1 MGQKILVAFD
11 DSENAMRAV
20 AYIADYFTPD
30 NQITLFSVLQ
40 DTAALCEMNSPEL
53 TTYFL
58 SQQSTFCALEDQKM
72 KLVEEA
78 MEKAKDILLKTG
90 FNEKYV
96 TVKVQN
102 KKKGVARDIVNEA
115 HSGYDLVVLGRRGLS
130 GIQEFFF
137 GSVSQKVLGSAK
149 NVSVLV
155 VN

>member
-1 MGQKILVAFD
+1 MRQNILVAFD

-20 AYIADYFTPD
+20 EYIAKSFSPD
-30 NQITLFSVLQ
+30 NKITLFSVIQ

-58 SQQSTFCALEDQKM
+58 SQQSTFCALEDKKI

-78 MEKAKDILLKTG
+78 MGKAKDILVRAG
-90 FNEKYV
+90 FDETDV
-96 TVKVQN
+96 AVKVQN

-115 HSGYDLVVLGRRGLS
+115 HSGYDLIVLGRRGLS

-137 GSVSQKVLGSAK
+137 GSVSHKVLSSAK
-149 NVSVLV
+149 DISVLV